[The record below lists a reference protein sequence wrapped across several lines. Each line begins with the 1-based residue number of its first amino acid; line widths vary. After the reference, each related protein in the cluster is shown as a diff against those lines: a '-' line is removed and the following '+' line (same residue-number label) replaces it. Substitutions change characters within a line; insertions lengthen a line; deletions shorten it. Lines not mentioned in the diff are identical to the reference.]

1 MTTLTRNM
9 PGHVDENGVLWHNA
23 SVGKF
28 VSIAPGME
36 TLWSCIKGAAE
47 KHATRNAVG
56 ERAVVHR
63 QMVNGMEKVV
73 MGTYSYTTYAQYMT
87 RINNL
92 GSGLATLPELSK
104 GSTVIIYADTQLLW
118 MLSAF
123 AAWRQ
128 GLIVGTIYA
137 TLGEDGAE
145 FGINQSGCSMIFADG
160 KLLKILGKIA
170 TKIPK
175 CKRVVVFKPEDM
187 DGDSVAKLK
196 AAEIEV
202 TPLPGLEA
210 AGAEKPAKETPSSAE
225 ETAVL
230 MYTSGT
236 TGNPKGVLITHAN
249 IASLVAA
256 THSPTSALGSYIT
269 PGYRYLAYLPLAH
282 IMELAVEVALFSA
295 GFTIGYGGTGTV
307 TPKSAKMLQPEEYA
321 GAKNQLGDAAALQPD
336 IFVAAPAVLDKV
348 LIGVKKIFSE
358 LTGLKKAAVDDG
370 LASGFAKFDSG
381 DPSGGPS
388 AACGLKPLI
397 TKIAFGKVKK
407 LLGGKVKVF
416 ITGSAPLGV
425 EVQKFVQTV
434 FGCPVRQGF
443 GLTETCAGTCIT
455 LPSDNSPSTVGPPQ
469 ECACIKLRDWDEG
482 NYRNADLDDKDI
494 GMRRGEV
501 LIGGPMVCT
510 GYLENPDMPDKEV
523 SAKNKEEFIVIDG
536 IRYFCTGDIGQF
548 TPQGNLQIIDR
559 KKDLVKL
566 QQGEYVALSKV
577 ENALKS
583 SKFTML
589 PMCYAKST
597 MSYSIA
603 LICPVE
609 AALRA
614 VPGAEGRSLK
624 DLCVDPTVI
633 KAVEADV
640 QAICKAAKLA
650 SFEIPK
656 KVILI
661 DELWTPENEML
672 TAVNK
677 LKRKPIEAKHQAQIE
692 AVYI

>member
-225 ETAVL
+225 ETAVRIREPH
-230 MYTSGT
+230 TQC
-236 TGNPKGVLITHAN
+236 P
-249 IASLVAA
+249 AA
-256 THSPTSALGSYIT
+256 HCIECSVPTDSCRTRRAC
-269 PGYRYLAYLPLAH
+269 A
-282 IMELAVEVALFSA
+282 A
-295 GFTIGYGGTGTV
+295 GADVYVWHDG
-307 TPKSAKMLQPEEYA
+307 QPEGRA
-321 GAKNQLGDAAALQPD
+321 DHARKHRLARGRDA
-336 IFVAAPAVLDKV
+336 
-348 LIGVKKIFSE
+348 
-358 LTGLKKAAVDDG
+358 
-370 LASGFAKFDSG
+370 
-381 DPSGGPS
+381 
-388 AACGLKPLI
+388 
-397 TKIAFGKVKK
+397 
-407 LLGGKVKVF
+407 
-416 ITGSAPLGV
+416 
-425 EVQKFVQTV
+425 
-434 FGCPVRQGF
+434 
-443 GLTETCAGTCIT
+443 
-455 LPSDNSPSTVGPPQ
+455 
-469 ECACIKLRDWDEG
+469 
-482 NYRNADLDDKDI
+482 
-494 GMRRGEV
+494 
-501 LIGGPMVCT
+501 
-510 GYLENPDMPDKEV
+510 
-523 SAKNKEEFIVIDG
+523 
-536 IRYFCTGDIGQF
+536 
-548 TPQGNLQIIDR
+548 
-559 KKDLVKL
+559 
-566 QQGEYVALSKV
+566 
-577 ENALKS
+577 
-583 SKFTML
+583 
-589 PMCYAKST
+589 
-597 MSYSIA
+597 
-603 LICPVE
+603 
-609 AALRA
+609 
-614 VPGAEGRSLK
+614 
-624 DLCVDPTVI
+624 
-633 KAVEADV
+633 
-640 QAICKAAKLA
+640 
-650 SFEIPK
+650 
-656 KVILI
+656 
-661 DELWTPENEML
+661 
-672 TAVNK
+672 
-677 LKRKPIEAKHQAQIE
+677 
-692 AVYI
+692 